1 MIEIRELQQGDAES
15 VILLDQEIRGPDRSL
30 TWDQYVGR
38 VLEIIALDSLEY
50 APWGCFVA
58 VDQESDRDIVA
69 FLMSERQSSTYGL
82 PPGVRIVAMAVHP
95 DYRRMGIGSRLV
107 KALTQKAKADGI
119 ETMFSVL
126 LDEDERDAAFLA
138 RNGFSNAHFTVYTK
152 EV

>member
-15 VILLDQEIRGPDRSL
+15 VLLLDQEIRGPDRSL

-38 VLEIIALDSLEY
+38 VLEVIALDSLEY

-58 VDQESDRDIVA
+58 VDQESDHDIVA

-82 PPGVRIVAMAVHP
+82 PPGVRIVAMAVLP
-95 DYRRMGIGSRLV
+95 DYLRMGICSRLV
-107 KALTQKAKADGI
+107 EALTKKAKADGI
-119 ETMFSVL
+119 GTMFSVL

>member
-1 MIEIRELQQGDAES
+1 MIEIRELRQGDAES
-15 VILLDQEIRGPDRSL
+15 VLLLDQEIRGPDRSL

-38 VLEIIALDSLEY
+38 VLEVIALDSLEY

-58 VDQESDRDIVA
+58 VDEENDHDIVA

-107 KALTQKAKADGI
+107 EALTNKAKADGI
-119 ETMFSVL
+119 GTMFSVL

>member
-15 VILLDQEIRGPDRSL
+15 VLSLDQEIRGPDRST

-38 VLEIIALDSLEY
+38 VLEVIALDSLEY

-58 VDQESDRDIVA
+58 EDQGSDRQIVA

-107 KALTQKAKADGI
+107 QALTVKAKADDI
-119 ETMFSVL
+119 ETIFSVL
-126 LDEDERDAAFLA
+126 LDEDERDAAFLS
-138 RNGFSNAHFTVYTK
+138 RNGFSNAHFKVYTK

>member
-15 VILLDQEIRGPDRSL
+15 VLLLDQEIRGPDRSL

-38 VLEIIALDSLEY
+38 VLEVIALDSLEY

-58 VDQESDRDIVA
+58 VDRESDDNDVVA

-95 DYRRMGIGSRLV
+95 DYRRMGIGSQLV
-107 KALTQKAKADGI
+107 EALTNKAQSRRHRNDVFGFI
-119 ETMFSVL
+119 GRGRTRRRVL
-126 LDEDERDAAFLA
+126 GAQRFFGRAFQGL
-138 RNGFSNAHFTVYTK
+138 H
-152 EV
+152 

>member
-1 MIEIRELQQGDAES
+1 MIEIRELQQGDADS
-15 VILLDQEIRGPDRSL
+15 VLSLDQEIRGPDRSL

-38 VLEIIALDSLEY
+38 VLEIMALDSLEY

-58 VDQESDRDIVA
+58 VDAERDGEIVA

-107 KALTQKAKADGI
+107 DALTEKAKTDKI
-119 ETMFSVL
+119 ESIFSVL

-138 RNGFSNAHFTVYTK
+138 RNGFSGAHFKVYTK
-152 EV
+152 EI

>member
-1 MIEIRELQQGDAES
+1 MIEIRELRQGDAES
-15 VILLDQEIRGPDRSL
+15 VLLLDQEIRGPDRSL

-38 VLEIIALDSLEY
+38 VLEVIALDSLEY

-58 VDQESDRDIVA
+58 VDQENDHDIVA

-107 KALTQKAKADGI
+107 EALTNKAKADGI
-119 ETMFSVL
+119 STMFSVL

>member
-1 MIEIRELQQGDAES
+1 MIEIRELQQGDADS
-15 VILLDQEIRGPDRSL
+15 VLSLDQEIRGPDRSL

-38 VLEIIALDSLEY
+38 VLEIMALDSLEY

-58 VDQESDRDIVA
+58 VDAERDGEIVA

-95 DYRRMGIGSRLV
+95 DYRRIGIGSRLV
-107 KALTQKAKADGI
+107 DALTEKAKTDKI
-119 ETMFSVL
+119 ESIFSVL

-138 RNGFSNAHFTVYTK
+138 RNGFSGAHFKVYTK
-152 EV
+152 EI

>member
-15 VILLDQEIRGPDRSL
+15 VLLLDQEIRGPDRSL

-58 VDQESDRDIVA
+58 VDSDSDHDVVA

-95 DYRRMGIGSRLV
+95 NYRRMGIGSRLV
-107 KALTQKAKADGI
+107 EALTNKAKADGI

-138 RNGFSNAHFTVYTK
+138 RNGFSNAHFKVYTK

>member
-1 MIEIRELQQGDAES
+1 MIEIRELQQGDADS
-15 VILLDQEIRGPDRSL
+15 VLSLDQEIRGPDRSL

-38 VLEIIALDSLEY
+38 VLEIMALDSLEY

-58 VDQESDRDIVA
+58 VDAERDGEIVA

-95 DYRRMGIGSRLV
+95 DYRRMGIGSRLID
-107 KALTQKAKADGI
+107 ALTEKAKTDNI
-119 ETMFSVL
+119 ESIFSVL

-138 RNGFSNAHFTVYTK
+138 RNGFSGAHFKVYTK
-152 EV
+152 EI

>member
-1 MIEIRELQQGDAES
+1 MIEIRELQQGDADS
-15 VILLDQEIRGPDRSL
+15 VLALDQQIRGPDRSL

-38 VLEIIALDSLEY
+38 VLEIVALDSLEY

-58 VDQESDRDIVA
+58 VEPERDGDIVA
-69 FLMSERQSSTYGL
+69 FLMSERQSATYGL

-107 KALTQKAKADGI
+107 EALTAKAKADDI
-119 ETMFSVL
+119 QNIFSVL

-138 RNGFSNAHFTVYTK
+138 RNGFSDAHFKVYGK
-152 EV
+152 EI

>member
-15 VILLDQEIRGPDRSL
+15 VLALDQEIRGPDRSL

-38 VLEIIALDSLEY
+38 VLEVIALDSLEY

-58 VDQESDRDIVA
+58 TDQERDGEIVA

-95 DYRRMGIGSRLV
+95 DYRRNGIGSRLV
-107 KALTQKAKADGI
+107 EALTAKAKSDGI
-119 ETMFSVL
+119 HSMFSVL
-126 LDEDERDAAFLA
+126 LDEDERDAAFLE
-138 RNGFSNAHFTVYTK
+138 RNGFTGAHFKVFTK
-152 EV
+152 DI